1 MRRVAVMTAVWG
13 VTVLLALT
21 FGASHLGLG
30 EVFSLLGA
38 RLPVLARWAGETPP
52 AAGVIF
58 FDIRLPRV
66 LLAGVVGA
74 ALALAGTALQGLF
87 RNPMASPYVLGISA
101 GAALGAVVA
110 LIAQIDRW
118 FAFLPAVPLT
128 AFGGALAATLLV
140 YSLARIKGRVPV
152 ATLLLAGI
160 AMGSFLSAV
169 VSMILVFSEDSVA
182 SVLFWLMGGL
192 SSADWSGL
200 ALVMPYFV
208 LGAGLLVYSSREL
221 NALLLGE
228 EASQHLGIEVER
240 LKRRLLFA
248 TSLLTAAAVAVTGI
262 IGFVGLIV
270 PHIVRLIVG
279 PDHRLLIPLAGLS
292 GAILLTVMDTLAR
305 SLLTQEVPVGVISA
319 LLGGPFFIFL
329 LRRHRTELF

>member
-1 MRRVAVMTAVWG
+1 MKRVAILFAVWAA
-13 VTVLLALT
+13 TALAALT
-21 FGASHLGLG
+21 LGASSLGLS
-30 EVFSLLGA
+30 EVVTLIAAKLPGGA
-38 RLPVLARWAGETPP
+38 AWTDPVP
-52 AAGVIF
+52 ASASVIF

-66 LLAGVVGA
+66 LLAGLVGA
-74 ALALAGTALQGLF
+74 SLALAGTALQGLF

-110 LIAQIDRW
+110 LIAQID
-118 FAFLPAVPLT
+118 FAVPFLPAVPLI
-128 AFGGALAATLLV
+128 AFAGALAATLVV

-169 VSMILVFSEDSVA
+169 VSMILVFSEESVA
-182 SVLFWLMGGL
+182 NVLFWLMGGL

-200 ALVMPYFV
+200 TLVIPYFI
-208 LGAGLLVYSSREL
+208 AGVALLIYSAREL

-228 EASQHLGIEVER
+228 EASKHLGIEVER

-279 PDHRLLIPLAGLS
+279 PDHRLLIPLAGLA
-292 GAILLTVMDTLAR
+292 GAILLTVMDTMAR
-305 SLLTQEVPVGVISA
+305 TVLTQEVPVGVISA

-329 LRRHRTELF
+329 LRRHRAELF

>member
-1 MRRVAVMTAVWG
+1 MKRIAFMSAIWTA
-13 VTVLLALT
+13 TVLAALT
-21 FGASHLGLG
+21 FGASSLGLR
-30 EVFSLLGA
+30 EVVWLIGA
-38 RLPVLARWAGETPP
+38 KLPGASQWAGQVPES
-52 AAGVIF
+52 ASVIF

-66 LLAGVVGA
+66 LLAGLVGA
-74 ALALAGTALQGLF
+74 SLALAGTALQGLF

-110 LIAQIDRW
+110 LVAQID
-118 FAFLPAVPLT
+118 FAIPFLPAVPLV
-128 AFGGALAATLLV
+128 AFAGALAATLLV

-169 VSMILVFSEDSVA
+169 VSMILVFSEENVA
-182 SVLFWLMGGL
+182 NVLFWLMGGL

-200 ALVMPYFV
+200 TLVIPYFV
-208 LGAGLLVYSSREL
+208 AGVGMLIYSAREL

-228 EASQHLGIEVER
+228 EASKHLGIDVER

-305 SLLTQEVPVGVISA
+305 TVLTQEVPVGVISA

-329 LRRHRTELF
+329 LRRHRAEIF

>member
-1 MRRVAVMTAVWG
+1 MKRVAFMSALWAAI
-13 VTVLLALT
+13 VLAALT
-21 FGASHLGLG
+21 FGASSLGLG
-30 EVFSLLGA
+30 EVF
-38 RLPVLARWAGETPP
+38 RLIGSQLPTAFQWADPVPESVR
-52 AAGVIF
+52 VIF

-66 LLAGVVGA
+66 LLAGLVGA
-74 ALALAGTALQGLF
+74 SLALAGTALQGLF

-110 LIAQIDRW
+110 LIFRID
-118 FAFLPAVPLT
+118 FAVPVLPAVPLA
-128 AFGGALAATLLV
+128 AFAGALAATLLV

-169 VSMILVFSEDSVA
+169 VSMILVFSEESVA
-182 SVLFWLMGGL
+182 NVLFWLMGGL
-192 SSADWSGL
+192 SSADWTGL
-200 ALVMPYFV
+200 TLVVPYFV
-208 LGAGLLVYSSREL
+208 AGVGILIFSAREL

-228 EASQHLGIEVER
+228 EASKHLGIDVER

-292 GAILLTVMDTLAR
+292 GAILLTVMDTFAR
-305 SLLTQEVPVGVISA
+305 TVLTQEVPVGVISA
-319 LLGGPFFIFL
+319 LLGGPFFIYL
-329 LRRHRTELF
+329 LRRHRAEIF

>member
-1 MRRVAVMTAVWG
+1 MKRVAFLSAIWAA
-13 VTVLLALT
+13 TVLAALT
-21 FGASHLGLG
+21 FGASSLGLS
-30 EVFSLLGA
+30 EVFSLIGA
-38 RLPVLARWAGETPP
+38 KLPGVSRWAGQAPESSS
-52 AAGVIF
+52 VIF

-66 LLAGVVGA
+66 LLAGLVGA
-74 ALALAGTALQGLF
+74 SLALAGTALQGLF

-110 LIAQIDRW
+110 LIGRID
-118 FAFLPAVPLT
+118 FAIPFLPAVPLV

-169 VSMILVFSEDSVA
+169 VSMILVFSEESVA
-182 SVLFWLMGGL
+182 NVLFWLMGGL

-200 ALVMPYFV
+200 TLVIPYFI
-208 LGAGLLVYSSREL
+208 AGVCMLIYSTREL

-228 EASQHLGIEVER
+228 EASKHLGIDVER

-305 SLLTQEVPVGVISA
+305 SVLTQEVPVGVISA
-319 LLGGPFFIFL
+319 LLGAPFFIYL
-329 LRRHRTELF
+329 LRKHRAGIF